1 MKAWLIGGLAL
12 VRSLLAIQHV
22 DCTTQFGPCP
32 DDLRSRAQFLVGTAM
47 YLPLPSSQIAQAYS
61 GLPQVAQVTASR
73 HFPNRIEVKLVLRRP
88 IAVVEGSAK
97 EWLVVDDQG
106 LVFES
111 RSQSALPLIS
121 FTTPVEVGTHLAAEQ
136 LSAAKMVVAVAEIVG
151 QTVAGKVDGNTLTAI
166 TSNGVEIVLDV
177 NKAQNDWGASLQS
190 IWARSKIDGK
200 LMHKID
206 LRFNGATVSF

>member
-32 DDLRSRAQFLVGTAM
+32 DDLRSRAQFLLGSAM
-47 YLPLPSSQIAQAYS
+47 YLPLPSREIAQAYS

-73 HFPNRIEVKLVLRRP
+73 HFPNRIEVKLILRRP
-88 IAVVEGSAK
+88 IALVEGPDNQ
-97 EWLVVDDQG
+97 WLVVDDQG
-106 LVFES
+106 WVFES
-111 RSQSALPLIS
+111 RSQSALPVIS
-121 FTTPVEVGTHLAAEQ
+121 ITAPVEVGTKLATDQ
-136 LSAAKMVVAVAEIVG
+136 LAAAKMVATVAEIVG
-151 QTVAGKVDGNTLTAI
+151 QSVRGRVDGNTLTV
-166 TSNGVEIVLDV
+166 TTFSGVEIVLDA